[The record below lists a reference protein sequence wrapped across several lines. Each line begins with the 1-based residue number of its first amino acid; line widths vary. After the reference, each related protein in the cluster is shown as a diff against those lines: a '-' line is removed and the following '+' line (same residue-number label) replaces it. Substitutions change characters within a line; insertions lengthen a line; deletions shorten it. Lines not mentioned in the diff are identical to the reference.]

1 MIDEKLFQQVSEKIG
16 ELRSDMIDFQKSI
29 SKIPALSPT
38 SGGTGEWDKVIFIK
52 DYLQGRSITN
62 IEQIDAPDPEAK
74 NGKRPSLIV
83 RFPGKSNERTIW
95 IMSHTDVVP
104 EGDLKKW
111 DSDPWEVIEKDGKLY
126 GRGTEDNQQSLTSSL
141 FTAIAFSE
149 LNIKPEYDLNLI
161 LVADEETGSE
171 YGLSYLLEHHKNW
184 FRREDIILVPDA
196 GLPDATQ
203 IEVAEKGIVWIKFST
218 KGKQCHASTPEAG
231 INAFKAASNLVVKLQ
246 KLYDIFN
253 DRDEVFEPPICTF
266 EPTKKDANVPNVNT
280 IPGDDIFY
288 LDCRLLPSYKVDQLL
303 KEIRKICDEVE
314 QEHQVK
320 IDFETTQQEDAAPAT
335 PVDSP
340 VVQNLTKA
348 IKAVYQVD
356 AVPMGI
362 GGGTVAAV
370 FRRNGFWAAVWS
382 KIDDTCH
389 QPNEYCVIDNMV
401 NDAIVFAHVC
411 LQK

>member
-16 ELRSDMIDFQKSI
+16 KLRSDMIDFQKSI

-38 SGGTGEWDKVIFIK
+38 SGGTGEWDKVMFIK

-62 IEQIDAPDPEAK
+62 IEQIDAPDSEAK

-83 RFPGKSNERTIW
+83 RFPGKSSEKTIW

-196 GLPDATQ
+196 GLADATQ

-231 INAFKAASNLVVKLQ
+231 VNAFKAASNLVVKLQ

-253 DRDEVFEPPICTF
+253 NRDEVFEPPICTF

>member
-1 MIDEKLFQQVSEKIG
+1 MIDEKLFQQVSEEIG

-38 SGGTGEWDKVIFIK
+38 SGGTGEWDKVMFIK

-83 RFPGKSNERTIW
+83 RFPGKSSERTIW

-141 FTAIAFSE
+141 FTAIAFSK
-149 LNIKPEYDLNLI
+149 LNIKP
-161 LVADEETGSE
+161 
-171 YGLSYLLEHHKNW
+171 
-184 FRREDIILVPDA
+184 
-196 GLPDATQ
+196 TQ
-203 IEVAEKGIVWIKFST
+203 IEMAEKGIVWIKFST

>member
-1 MIDEKLFQQVSEKIG
+1 M
-16 ELRSDMIDFQKSI
+16 
-29 SKIPALSPT
+29 
-38 SGGTGEWDKVIFIK
+38 
-52 DYLQGRSITN
+52 
-62 IEQIDAPDPEAK
+62 
-74 NGKRPSLIV
+74 
-83 RFPGKSNERTIW
+83 
-95 IMSHTDVVP
+95 
-104 EGDLKKW
+104 
-111 DSDPWEVIEKDGKLY
+111 
-126 GRGTEDNQQSLTSSL
+126 
-141 FTAIAFSE
+141 
-149 LNIKPEYDLNLI
+149 
-161 LVADEETGSE
+161 
-171 YGLSYLLEHHKNW
+171 
-184 FRREDIILVPDA
+184 
-196 GLPDATQ
+196 
-203 IEVAEKGIVWIKFST
+203 
-218 KGKQCHASTPEAG
+218 
-231 INAFKAASNLVVKLQ
+231 
-246 KLYDIFN
+246 
-253 DRDEVFEPPICTF
+253 
-266 EPTKKDANVPNVNT
+266 
-280 IPGDDIFY
+280 
-288 LDCRLLPSYKVDQLL
+288 PSYKVDQLL